1 MRGFMRIYEDLR
13 RFMQEVYAELRMN
26 PLFPQFT
33 AITKSKHLSYKLQI
47 FDILVI
53 PSRQLHIQS

>member
-33 AITKSKHLSYKLQI
+33 AINKSKH
-47 FDILVI
+47 
-53 PSRQLHIQS
+53 